1 MLPSGASR
9 GSSRYKA
16 SVVLLAAA
24 RKRDWNLRAETV
36 AAVRA
41 ALVPSSVLSV
51 FSSTGADA
59 WASTCDSTYGSRM
72 AETTASK
79 ATASE
84 VWATRRGWK
93 ERAAVAANRAA
104 TPAGAA
110 QNGNAMGER
119 GGAHLGAAPPA
130 SGAQNVKPM
139 SERRRRSFGLALLG
153 ALLMKLP
160 RVTAMAMQLTPMM
173 AS

>member
-1 MLPSGASR
+1 MLPPGASR

-24 RKRDWNLRAETV
+24 RKRDWNLRAVTV
-36 AAVRA
+36 AAGRA
-41 ALVPSSVLSV
+41 ALAPSSVLSV
-51 FSSTGADA
+51 FSSTAADA
-59 WASTCDSTYGSRM
+59 WSSTCDSTYGSRM

-93 ERAAVAANRAA
+93 ERATVAANRAA
-104 TPAGAA
+104 TPASAV
-110 QNGNAMGER
+110 QMVN
-119 GGAHLGAAPPA
+119 
-130 SGAQNVKPM
+130 PM
-139 SERRRRSFGLALLG
+139 SRRRKRSVVWALVV

-160 RVTAMAMQLTPMM
+160 RVTAMAMQLTPMR
-173 AS
+173 ASEMRRAGMSITLS